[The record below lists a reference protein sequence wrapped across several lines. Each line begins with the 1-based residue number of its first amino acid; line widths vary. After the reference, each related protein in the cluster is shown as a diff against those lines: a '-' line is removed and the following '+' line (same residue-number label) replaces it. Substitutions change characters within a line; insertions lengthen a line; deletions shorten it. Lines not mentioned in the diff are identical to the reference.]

1 MQRVVV
7 LGASGYTGRLAAQ
20 ACVRRGLSPVLAGR
34 DSAKLESL
42 AVRLGGALDV
52 QVADV
57 NRPESVRALVGPG
70 DVLMTTVGP
79 YLHLGETALR
89 AAVDAGAHYV
99 DLCGEPPFISRTFD
113 EFGPRAEAGGATLLP
128 AFGHDWVPGNLAAAL
143 ALREAGEAARGVEI
157 GYFDFLRG
165 RWFTGVPMSIFT
177 SGTRATLASDAPP
190 DSHTFAGGRVT
201 HARLG
206 QRVRSFEVDGRRMSA
221 VSYGATEHLVLRRLA
236 PQLTDVEVYLGWFG
250 QASRLMSATIG
261 VMSAASRLPGVGSM
275 QRRRFAKALEV
286 TGEGPDDWPADGVCR
301 TVAIVRDGGGREL
314 SRVDIQGPDN
324 GYQLT
329 GDLMAW
335 AADRLLGGY
344 AIRAGACGPVD
355 GFGLDVVEKE
365 LAELGLRRV

>member
-1 MQRVVV
+1 MRRVVV

-34 DSAKLESL
+34 DRAKLESL
-42 AVRLGGALDV
+42 AARLGGGLEI
-52 QVADV
+52 QQADV
-57 NRPESVRALVGPG
+57 HQPDSVRALVGPG
-70 DVLMTTVGP
+70 DVLLTTVGP
-79 YLHLGETALR
+79 YLHLGDAALR

-99 DLCGEPPFISRTFD
+99 DLCGEPPFLGRTFH
-113 EFGPRAEAGGATLLP
+113 EFGPRAEASGATLLP
-128 AFGHDWVPGNLAAAL
+128 AFGHDWVPGNPAAAL
-143 ALREAGEAARGVEI
+143 ALREAGEAARAVEI
-157 GYFDFLRG
+157 GYFDYLRG

-177 SGTRATLASDAPP
+177 SGTLATLASDAPP
-190 DSHTFAGGRVT
+190 HSHTVTSGRLA

-206 QRVRSFEVDGRRMSA
+206 QRVHSFQVDGRRMSA

-261 VMSAASRLPGVGSM
+261 VMAAASRLPGVGAL
-275 QRRRFAKALEV
+275 QRRRFAKALQV
-286 TGEGPDDWPADGVCR
+286 TGEGPEDWPADGVCR
-301 TVAIVRDGGGREL
+301 TVAITRDEQGRQL
-314 SRVDIQGPDN
+314 SRVDVEGPGN

-344 AIRAGACGPVD
+344 ALRSGACGPVD
-355 GFGLDVVEKE
+355 AFGLDVVEKE
-365 LAELGLRRV
+365 FAELGLRRI